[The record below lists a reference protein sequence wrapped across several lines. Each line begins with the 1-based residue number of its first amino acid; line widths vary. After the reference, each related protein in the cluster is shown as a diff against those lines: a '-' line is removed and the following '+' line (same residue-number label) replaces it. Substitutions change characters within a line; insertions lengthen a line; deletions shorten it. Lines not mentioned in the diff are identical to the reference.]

1 MSKLRKPLP
10 RPDPV
15 SAPFWEAAKEGRLQ
29 IQRCQACG
37 AYVFYPR
44 EVCSEC
50 LAPELE
56 WVYASGRGTLYSFT
70 IARAS
75 THPAFSDDV
84 PYVIAIVE
92 LEEGPRITTNIIDCP
107 EEKIRIGMALQ
118 ATFPQVDDSQVLV
131 KFRPE

>member
-1 MSKLRKPLP
+1 MGELRRPVP
-10 RPDPV
+10 RPNSV
-15 SAPFWEAAKEGRLQ
+15 SAPFWEAAKEGRLR

-50 LAPELE
+50 LAAELE
-56 WVYASGRGTLYSFT
+56 WVHASGKGTLYSFT
-70 IARAS
+70 IARAP

-107 EEKIRIGMALQ
+107 EEDIRIGMALQ
-118 ATFPQVDDSQVLV
+118 ATFPQIEDSQALV

>member
-56 WVYASGRGTLYSFT
+56 WVHVSGKGTLYSFT
-70 IARAS
+70 IARAP